1 MIHYTGQVG
10 VARRAPDVFAAI
22 NDIARWPEWTDM
34 RDVQPDTPGQIH
46 VGSAGTF
53 TLTKGPFKGPI
64 RYEATTVEPDR
75 RVVYHMTHPAFE
87 WEAEMAV
94 EPDDTDARL
103 STTGSFRL
111 RGWRRLLEPLVGG
124 EIRRSE
130 VAELHRLKAILEART
145 APRSAQGAVT
155 DEAATLGGGT

>member
-1 MIHYTGQVG
+1 MIHYAGQVG
-10 VARRAPDVFAAI
+10 VARQARDIFAAV

-34 RDVQPDTPGQIH
+34 RDVQPDSPGQIH
-46 VGSAGTF
+46 VGSAGSF
-53 TLTKGPFKGPI
+53 TLSKGPFKGPI

-75 RVVYHMTHPAFE
+75 RVVYRMTHPAFM

-94 EPDDTDARL
+94 ERHDLGARL

-124 EIRRSE
+124 EIRRGE
-130 VAELHRLKAILEART
+130 LAELHRLKAILEAGT
-145 APRSAQGAVT
+145 APVGARGAAA
-155 DEAATLGGGT
+155 DESATLEGGT